1 MEVREALEV
10 GDDGLYYEKGKE
22 TAFQGWVKRVSSD
35 GKLGA
40 LERVENGA
48 KNGIGVNWHR
58 NGERAMQGIFRDNNY
73 EGTWKGWHENGEPI
87 GERNYANGVLHGNFT
102 QSWPNGQTMMEG
114 NYVDG
119 NQDGD
124 WETWHE
130 NGQRESAIRYEG
142 GKILGA
148 SYWDSS
154 GQSIASRP
162 DGSPSAPLR

>member
-1 MEVREALEV
+1 
-10 GDDGLYYEKGKE
+10 
-22 TAFQGWVKRVSSD
+22 
-35 GKLGA
+35 
-40 LERVENGA
+40 
-48 KNGIGVNWHR
+48 
-58 NGERAMQGIFRDNNY
+58 
-73 EGTWKGWHENGEPI
+73 
-87 GERNYANGVLHGNFT
+87 
-102 QSWPNGQTMMEG
+102 MEG